1 MSNEARR
8 TGEQRVTEN
17 LFCGCSSYL
26 RWRIGLA
33 SWQDDVDRPGAHGV
47 NSLSGL
53 RGYEKGFSGG
63 MVRTLSVKSV
73 QSVVM
78 PVGLMAVEI
87 TLQELNSRS
96 DARAYLEVLL
106 NGPPRRARGRL
117 AKRTARIRGGA
128 STSPGAPGNNDSR
141 HRGKVPNLLTNT
153 AHTDEPL

>member
-8 TGEQRVTEN
+8 TGEQRVTGN
-17 LFCGCSSYL
+17 LFCGCGGYL

-96 DARAYLEVLL
+96 DARAYLEILL
-106 NGPPRRARGRL
+106 NGP
-117 AKRTARIRGGA
+117 RITRITRIWGGA
-128 STSPGAPGNNDSR
+128 STNNDSR
-141 HRGKVPNLLTNT
+141 HTGQVLNILINT
-153 AHTDEPL
+153 ESTDEY

>member
-1 MSNEARR
+1 MSNEVRR
-8 TGEQRVTEN
+8 TGEQRVTGN
-17 LFCGCSSYL
+17 LFCGCGGYL

-106 NGPPRRARGRL
+106 NGPPRRARGKL
-117 AKRTARIRGGA
+117 SKRATRIRDAQIQELG
-128 STSPGAPGNNDSR
+128 
-141 HRGKVPNLLTNT
+141 VELCYLTWGQ
-153 AHTDEPL
+153 D